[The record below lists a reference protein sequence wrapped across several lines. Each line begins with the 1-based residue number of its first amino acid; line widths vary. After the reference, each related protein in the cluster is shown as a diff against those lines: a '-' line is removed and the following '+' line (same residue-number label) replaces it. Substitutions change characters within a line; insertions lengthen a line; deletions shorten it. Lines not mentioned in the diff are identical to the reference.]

1 MFHQITKVMFKNIS
15 SLLIVFMLVACSGN
29 KIYKDGTYNGVS
41 RSKYTNE
48 PFYAFTTIRVNDG
61 LITHISF
68 HVRDSVQHVTFDHT
82 YEKNY
87 AGIPE
92 YIQQCRND
100 WKGIQ
105 AYPDSLLKHQL
116 LNKVDG
122 ISGATWSYNLFKA
135 SAQEALRDA
144 KIAK

>member
-1 MFHQITKVMFKNIS
+1 MFQKIS
-15 SLLIVFMLVACSGN
+15 ILLVAFMLVACSGN
-29 KIYKDGTYNGVS
+29 KIYKDGIYKGVS
-41 RSKYTNE
+41 RAKYTDE
-48 PFYAFTTIRVNDG
+48 PFYAITTIHIKNG
-61 LITHISF
+61 SITLIAF
-68 HVRDSVQHVTFDHT
+68 HVRDSAQHVTFDHT
-82 YEKNY
+82 YEKYY

-144 KIAK
+144 RIEK